1 MANKLYAME
10 QLTEEVAKDVAASPQ
25 EWMRFLNTASRL
37 YKYTFPEQLLIY
49 AQRPEATAVAS
60 MEIWNQKMYRWI
72 KKGSKG
78 IALID
83 NTSGPKTKLR
93 YVFDV
98 QDTYKVRNLGKDPQL
113 WNLPMEG
120 EQLVAD
126 YLQEQLSLEDTE
138 GGLAE
143 SLHQAAKESMQEWLP
158 DALEELRLDVTGTF
172 LEELDE
178 QNQEVEFRELMTN
191 SVWYVLLNR
200 CGLDVQE
207 YLDAE
212 DFRHIT
218 DFNQMKV
225 LGHLGSAVN
234 EISRPVLMQIGRY
247 VLNDLENDLKTVA
260 KEKEV
265 AYNEFN
271 TLIRESNTDN
281 TEDREEKKEETDYE
295 RDQLQPERRVS
306 DSRYQPGRDE
316 RNHRQ
321 VRNDAERVSEKSQ
334 GSQVQHSDTAEPSG
348 QSSDGDRQ
356 SGKTESRQPDER
368 TSGER
373 SGTGQDGRHN
383 GLDQTHEPDQST
395 GRGAGNSGDY
405 LQLSLFPTE
414 EEQLGEIRKAAAALT
429 QPAAFLISDDIV
441 NDILRTGS
449 GGNNTLFHI
458 TAKLIEGL
466 DHEEMRKF
474 LISEYG
480 TGGKGFT
487 IRGQKI
493 SIWYDSDGIRI
504 RRGDSAR
511 RNFDRMVTWE
521 EAADRIRDM
530 YEEGNYVSN
539 SISNN
544 AIEKEREGTSIQLAL
559 HFRDT
564 NRNPDERLSYQE
576 WQETILDCLLEPE
589 AIQEIYE
596 RFEYLQKD
604 MDENPGE
611 YHQWEIQNNPKFF
624 SRFRDLQRDM
634 SWRDQKQQ
642 VERPE
647 LSFITQDE
655 IDAVLRKGGITAG
668 GRNRIY
674 EYFMEHHD
682 TKEAA
687 DFLKNE
693 YGTGGSS
700 PGIIGAYQSDAFHDA
715 KGLRLSKGK
724 IGNPDV
730 TVLLKWNKVAERV
743 RQLVRSDDYLS
754 PEEMEKYEERQE
766 AQRLADL
773 EEAQQALNSEND
785 LESPQ
790 EEPVH
795 EVQEQEDTT
804 ESLEETVFNESEA
817 ETESPIQQLEEM
829 VPAGNFHIT
838 DDELGQG
845 TPKEKFR
852 ANIMAI
858 QLLKKCEDE
867 NRNATSEEQKILS
880 RYVGWGGLADAFD
893 ETKAAWETEYL
904 ELKTVLTP
912 EEYAAARASTLNA
925 HYTQPIVIESMY
937 QVLENL
943 GFTKGNILEPSMG
956 VGNFFGML
964 PENLNQSKLYGVE
977 LDSISGRIAKL
988 LYPDANIQIK
998 GFEKTDYPND
1008 FFDVAIGNVP
1018 FGAYKVN
1025 DRQYDRYNFMIHDYF
1040 LAKTID
1046 QLRPGGVAALITT
1059 KGTMD
1064 KASPEVRKYLAE
1076 RADLLGAIR
1085 LPNTAFK
1092 ANAGTEVSADILFFQ
1107 KRESLTKEMP
1117 EWINLDSD
1125 VNGITVNQYFVQHP
1139 EMILGEMKEVSGPY
1153 GMETTCAPMEGA
1165 DLELQLQEAVKQ
1177 IKGSMVPAVDVETE
1191 LDEMPESIPADP
1203 NVRNYSYT
1211 VVDDQ
1216 VYYRVNSLMNQV
1228 KMPAATAERVKGMVA
1243 IRDTVRELIA
1253 MQMEEFVTDEEIQK
1267 QQEKLNQV
1275 YDTYTVKYGVIG
1287 SNANKRAFSD
1297 DSSYCLLCSLEDLN
1311 EDGTLKRK
1319 ADMFTKRT
1327 IKKAVAVTSVETA
1340 TEALALSLN
1349 ERAKVDL
1356 PYMAELTGKT
1366 EEKITEELV
1375 GVIFKNP
1382 LTDQW
1387 ESGDEYLSGNVRDK
1401 LNTARTFAESHPE
1414 FTPNVR
1420 ALEAVQPRNLEAS
1433 EIEVRVG
1440 ATWIEPSDYQDFM
1453 TELLHTP
1460 WYLAQ
1465 KEIQVKFSE
1474 VNGEWRITGKNADS
1488 PRNAF
1493 AYATYGTERAN
1504 AYKILEDT
1512 LNLKDVRI
1520 YDKSV
1525 NENGDEIRVLN
1536 KKETMLASQKQDA
1549 MKAAF
1554 KDWIFKDQ
1562 QRRERLVKV
1571 YNERFNSIRPRE
1583 YDGSH
1588 LTFPGMNPEIEL
1600 RPHQKNAVAHQLY
1613 GENVLLAHVVGA
1625 GKTYEMVAAA
1635 MESKRLG
1642 LSQKNLFVVP
1652 NHLTEQW
1659 GAEFLQLY
1667 PGANILVATKKDFE
1681 PANRKKFCAR
1691 IAMGNYDAIII
1702 GHSQFERIPISDER
1716 QEAMLRKQIDDLEM
1730 AIQSA
1735 RYEQDGGRYTVKQIE
1750 KTRKT
1755 LQTRLEKLNQKEK
1768 KDQVVTFEE
1777 LGVDHLYVDEAHS
1790 YKNAFLYT
1798 KMRNVAGIAQNEAQ
1812 KSADMFNKCQYLDEI
1827 TGGKGITF
1835 ATGTPISNS
1844 MTELYVM
1851 QRYLQNS
1858 KLQNMGLGLFDSWAS
1873 TFGEVVTSIELAPEG
1888 NGYRAKSRF
1897 ARFYNIP
1904 ELMNMFKEI
1913 ADIKTS
1919 DQLKL
1924 PVPEAEYE
1932 TVVLKPT
1939 EQQKEIVESLGE
1951 RAEVVRNGGVDASVD
1966 NMLKIT
1972 NDGRKLALDQR
1983 LVNELLPDNPESKI
1997 SVCAKKSYEIWK
2009 DTAAQKSAQLI
2020 FCDLSTPKGDGSF
2033 NVYDDLKQ
2041 KLMEKGVPEKEIA
2054 FIHDANTEA
2063 KKTELFGKVK
2073 SGQVRFLIGS
2083 TAKMGAGTN
2092 VQDRLIA
2099 LHHLDIGWKPSD
2111 LEQREGRII
2120 RQGNHNKKVHI
2131 FRYVTE
2137 STFDSY
2143 MWQLIENK
2151 QKFISQIMTS
2161 KAPVRSCEDVDEAAL
2176 SYAEVKALAT
2186 GNPAV
2191 KEKMALDVDVAKL
2204 KLLKANHMNNQ
2215 YRLEDDIARN
2225 FPQQIAKL
2233 MEIIDSYKADIAHF
2247 SEHKITDPEQFSME
2261 ISGKVFTEKK
2271 EAGTALLAVCKDIK
2285 SVDAAMDIGSYQGFN
2300 MRIQFDSWS
2309 KEFILSVKHESVAKV
2324 RLGADALG
2332 NITRINNLLE
2342 SYPEKLAEAEQ
2353 RLETV
2358 QEQMTN
2364 AKEEVGKP
2372 FPKEEELSQKLERLS
2387 ELNALLNMDER
2398 EDTET
2403 EQSESKEKEERPARG
2418 SIHEKLQIY
2427 KEKSQRESETG
2438 KENRKR
2444 DFGLE

>member
-113 WNLPMEG
+113 WNLPVEG

-218 DFNQMKV
+218 DFNQLKV

-295 RDQLQPERRVS
+295 RDHLQPERRVS

-316 RNHRQ
+316 RNHRE
-321 VRNDAERVSEKSQ
+321 VWNDEERVSEKSQ
-334 GSQVQHSDTAEPSG
+334 GSKVQHSDSAEPSG

-383 GLDQTHEPDQST
+383 GVDQTHEPDQST
-395 GRGAGNSGDY
+395 GRGTGNSGDY

-893 ETKAAWETEYL
+893 ETKSAWETEYL

-956 VGNFFGML
+956 VGNFFGKL

-1107 KRESLTKEMP
+1107 KRESFTKEMP
-1117 EWINLDSD
+1117 DWVNLESD
-1125 VNGITVNQYFVQHP
+1125 AKGITINKYFVQHP
-1139 EMILGEMKEVSGPY
+1139 GMILGEMKEVSGPY

-1191 LDEMPESIPADP
+1191 LDEMPESIPADL

-1243 IRDTVRELIA
+1243 IRDTVRELLA

-1888 NGYRAKSRF
+1888 TGYRAKSRF

-1997 SVCAKKSYEIWK
+1997 SVCAEKSYEIWK

-2041 KLMEKGVPEKEIA
+2041 KLIEKGVPEKEIA

-2233 MEIIDSYKADIAHF
+2233 IEIIDSYKADIAHF
-2247 SEHKITDPEQFSME
+2247 SEHKITDPEQFSMK

-2271 EAGTALLAVCKDIK
+2271 EAGMALLAVCQDIK

-2300 MRIQFDSWS
+2300 MRIQFDSWR